1 MNAPASSEDTTW
13 AMLCHLAAFSGVIV
27 PVPFMNIV
35 GPLIVWQLKKDSPFV
50 DAHGKE
56 ALNFN
61 ISIAIALAVLIAVG
75 TILMVILVGLLFYL
89 AAAIIS
95 LAAIVLVIMAAI
107 KASKGEY
114 YQYPFII
121 RFVK

>member
-1 MNAPASSEDTTW
+1 
-13 AMLCHLAAFSGVIV
+13 MLCHLAAFSGVIV